1 MVIYFPYLR
10 VFRRPLNV
18 NGSPMLASFEQF
30 VNLVRQLRGPEGC
43 PWDQAC
49 TLESLQKEF
58 LEEAEEL
65 RDAVKKEDFANIKEE
80 LADVLFNLILMG
92 VIAEEKGHFSLK
104 EVLQD
109 GYAKIVSRHTW
120 VFGEDKVKTAEE
132 AIAQWKKNKKKEKKP
147 VPTRTKTLAA
157 KNKFAINA
165 AAKGKTPAKTVIN
178 NKKNTTAKPKP
189 TSGQAKKLIKK

>member
-1 MVIYFPYLR
+1 
-10 VFRRPLNV
+10 
-18 NGSPMLASFEQF
+18 MLSSFEQF

-65 RDAVKKEDFANIKEE
+65 RDAIQKGDYPNIKEE
-80 LADVLFNLILMG
+80 LADVLFNVVLMG
-92 VIAEEKGHFSLK
+92 VIAEEKGHFSFK

-109 GYAKIVSRHTW
+109 GYTKIVSRHTW

-132 AIAQWKKNKKKEKKP
+132 AIAQWKKNKKKEKKLMSKS
-147 VPTRTKTLAA
+147 TRTTPSSTK
-157 KNKFAINA
+157 KFVR
-165 AAKGKTPAKTVIN
+165 KRSPK
-178 NKKNTTAKPKP
+178 AKPP
-189 TSGQAKKLIKK
+189 TSGRKGKNAQEKIKITASKPKKIIK